1 MQQKS
6 VSWLAKAASNIF
18 RGLDSVTSSLMRKGC
33 FHIKREL
40 SLGTRAAVRQH
51 DCKFVNQLAILA
63 SRAEAAG
70 IPFLLGG
77 GHAVI
82 THGFA
87 RSTFDLDL
95 LVRRNDREA
104 WFQVA
109 RDLGYELHREGPAFA
124 QFNVP
129 NSQSFPLD
137 LMLVNEDTFSKLR
150 ADAVAAPSSLRGVWV
165 VSLLHLLALKCHAV
179 KHGHPG
185 RIVKD
190 AEDVIQLIQ
199 NNRIDPEAQ
208 NIRELFQKHGTE
220 EFYQKV
226 KNACRP
232 G

>member
-1 MQQKS
+1 
-6 VSWLAKAASNIF
+6 
-18 RGLDSVTSSLMRKGC
+18 
-33 FHIKREL
+33 
-40 SLGTRAAVRQH
+40 
-51 DCKFVNQLAILA
+51 
-63 SRAEAAG
+63 
-70 IPFLLGG
+70 
-77 GHAVI
+77 
-82 THGFA
+82 
-87 RSTFDLDL
+87 
-95 LVRRNDREA
+95 
-104 WFQVA
+104 
-109 RDLGYELHREGPAFA
+109 
-124 QFNVP
+124 
-129 NSQSFPLD
+129 
-137 LMLVNEDTFSKLR
+137 MLVNEDTFSKLR